1 MRFECIKNN
10 TNSSFLSVVAFATK
24 VAVNSLLT
32 EIFITPFQH
41 EVE

>member
-1 MRFECIKNN
+1 MYKKIILILL
-10 TNSSFLSVVAFATK
+10 FLSVVAFATK

>member
-1 MRFECIKNN
+1 MYKKIILILL
-10 TNSSFLSVVAFATK
+10 FLSVVAFATK

-32 EIFITPFQH
+32 EIFITPFQQ